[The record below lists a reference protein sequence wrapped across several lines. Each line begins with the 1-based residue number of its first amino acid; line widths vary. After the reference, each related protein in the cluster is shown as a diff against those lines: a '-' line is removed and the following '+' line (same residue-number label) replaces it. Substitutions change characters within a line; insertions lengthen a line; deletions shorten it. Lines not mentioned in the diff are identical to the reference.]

1 MNWALVSTETNKVAN
16 IIVWDGVSEW
26 IAPNDM
32 LVINVDNQFVGIGF
46 IYDPQT
52 GTFSEPPEE

>member
-32 LVINVDNQFVGIGF
+32 LVINVDNQFVGIDF

>member
-32 LVINVDNQFVGIGF
+32 LVINVDNQFVGIDF

-52 GTFSEPPEE
+52 GTFSEPLEE